1 MNYLTFLLIVLAGIA
16 GLYIGV
22 IGFRKYTNI
31 TRTSEK
37 VSVLQIIKIATR
49 FGVSSSLV
57 FFAIMIFAG
66 VLNNEY
72 IWSLQKIGGAILAS
86 LFLGVIAMLGAAYQI
101 YTTVV
106 FRDMLIRKYREK
118 DKSDNHNGY

>member
-1 MNYLTFLLIVLAGIA
+1 MNYLTFLLMVLAGIA

-22 IGFRKYTNI
+22 IGFREYTNK

-37 VSVLQIIKIATR
+37 VSVLQIIKTATR
-49 FGVSSSLV
+49 FGMSSSLV

-72 IWSLQKIGGAILAS
+72 IWSLQKIESAILAS
-86 LFLGVIAMLGAAYQI
+86 LFLGVIVILGAAYQI

-106 FRDMLIRKYREK
+106 FRDMLIKKYKKK
-118 DKSDNHNGY
+118 DKSENHNG